1 MGDQLHFQGQNVE
14 LSEEIK
20 SLKES
25 EEEQQRALR
34 ALEQATTKMETEK
47 IKQHA
52 ESVSHNYSYACNHA
66 NGTEGFEGI
75 TIFLYLSVYSVSPLC
90 WGSALSAVVL
100 E

>member
-1 MGDQLHFQGQNVE
+1 MTNYIFQGQNVE
-14 LSEEIK
+14 LSEEVK

-66 NGTEGFEGI
+66 NGTEGFERI
-75 TIFLYLSVYSVSPLC
+75 TSFLLFVRAFSLFTVLGSVALCLQLS
-90 WGSALSAVVL
+90 
-100 E
+100 